1 MLSFTYYHKL
11 LCYDKMCICQFF
23 TQYCQDPV
31 KFKGKKK
38 RNYQGFVD
46 DGMKLINEKDIV
58 VVASSN
64 DMSISSLQG
73 GGGIVGV
80 MSDTRVKRTGAM
92 KNHLITIAP

>member
-1 MLSFTYYHKL
+1 
-11 LCYDKMCICQFF
+11 
-23 TQYCQDPV
+23 
-31 KFKGKKK
+31 
-38 RNYQGFVD
+38 
-46 DGMKLINEKDIV
+46 MKLINEKDIV

-73 GGGIVGV
+73 GGGIGGV